1 MGSEM
6 TDSELKALAEKCL
19 AEYEKFTTEQ
29 CAYFGFCSHD
39 SVILAKAVLRLQVQ
53 LAEEEDKFK

>member
-1 MGSEM
+1 VKP
-6 TDSELKALAEKCL
+6 SELKALAEKCL
-19 AEYEKFTTEQ
+19 ADYEIHYRT
-29 CAYFGFCSHD
+29 CSYFEFQAED